1 MLINNQLQRL
11 KVLCTACALMVAAGA
26 AQAQVS
32 GSGWTGQSL
41 SLVIPGTTP
50 NVTFTSPG
58 INFNSAVSTYYTIG
72 SWLNTGGAT
81 GVSYSGGAA
90 SGDSID
96 NMIFRLT
103 GSVYLTAGANTL
115 DIGHDDGVIVSITG
129 IGTVLNV
136 PGPTAYVLSPYTF
149 TAPSTGVYN
158 FEVDYQE
165 VQGPPAVLVMQYPNG
180 EPVGR
185 VPDGGCT
192 VGLLGLGL
200 TGLAA
205 LRKRIAGSG
214 VA

>member
-26 AQAQVS
+26 AQAQIS
-32 GSGWTGQSL
+32 GSGWENQSG

-115 DIGHDDGVIVSITG
+115 DIGHDDGVIVSING
-129 IGTVLNV
+129 IGTVLNA
-136 PGPTAYVLSPYTF
+136 PGATSYVLSPYTF
-149 TAPSTGVYN
+149 
-158 FEVDYQE
+158 
-165 VQGPPAVLVMQYPNG
+165 
-180 EPVGR
+180 
-185 VPDGGCT
+185 
-192 VGLLGLGL
+192 
-200 TGLAA
+200 
-205 LRKRIAGSG
+205 
-214 VA
+214 